1 MKTLSLKKTIQEAL
15 ENAMS
20 YTEYK
25 TLMNDLLVENKSTAA
40 IQEESLVEYSKLNQ
54 RRMKR
59 WEKTLK
65 ITDEAEAFFK
75 NYDQKMVWLVVSEG
89 WCGDAAHG
97 LPVLN
102 ALAELN
108 PNIELKIVLRDSED
122 DLINQFLTNGAK
134 SIPKLIMLKEEGLEV
149 IETWGPR
156 PSTAAKLTADYK
168 QEFGQ
173 IDASFKEDLQRWYNQ
188 DKGQTTIEDLQ
199 ALLNL

>member
-25 TLMNDLLVENKSTAA
+25 TLMNDLLAENKSTAA

-108 PNIELKIVLRDSED
+108 PHIELKIVLRDSED

-134 SIPKLIMLKEEGLEV
+134 SIPKLIMLKEENLEV

-156 PSTAAKLTADYK
+156 PSIAAKLTADYK

-173 IDASFKEDLQRWYNQ
+173 LDASFKEDLQRWYNK

-199 ALLNL
+199 ALLS

>member
-1 MKTLSLKKTIQEAL
+1 MKTLSLKKTIEEAL
-15 ENAMS
+15 DNAMS

-25 TLMNDLLVENKSTAA
+25 TLMNDLLAENKSTAA

-65 ITDEAEAFFK
+65 ITAEAEVFFK

-108 PNIELKIVLRDSED
+108 PQIELKIVLRDSED

-134 SIPKLIMLKEEGLEV
+134 SIPKLIMLKEENLEV

-173 IDASFKEDLQRWYNQ
+173 LDASFKEDLQRWYNQ

-199 ALLNL
+199 ALLS

>member
-25 TLMNDLLVENKSTAA
+25 TLMNDLLMENKSTAA

-75 NYDQKMVWLVVSEG
+75 NYDQKMLWLVVSEG

-102 ALAELN
+102 ALAELT
-108 PNIELKIVLRDSED
+108 PHIELKIVLRDSED

-134 SIPKLIMLKEEGLEV
+134 SIPKLIMLKEENLEV
-149 IETWGPR
+149 IESWGPR

-168 QEFGQ
+168 QEFGEL
-173 IDASFKEDLQRWYNQ
+173 DASFKEDLQRWYNQ

-199 ALLNL
+199 ALLS

>member
-25 TLMNDLLVENKSTAA
+25 TLMNDLLMENKSTAA

-75 NYDQKMVWLVVSEG
+75 NYDQKMLWLVVSEG

-108 PNIELKIVLRDSED
+108 PHIELKIVLRDSED

-134 SIPKLIMLKEEGLEV
+134 SIPKLIMLKEENLEV

-173 IDASFKEDLQRWYNQ
+173 LDASFKEDLQRWYNQ

-199 ALLNL
+199 ALLS

>member
-1 MKTLSLKKTIQEAL
+1 MKTLSLNKTIEEAL
-15 ENAMS
+15 DNAMS

-25 TLMNDLLVENKSTAA
+25 TLMNDLLAENKSTAA

-102 ALAELN
+102 ALVELN
-108 PNIELKIVLRDSED
+108 PHIELKIVLRDSED

-134 SIPKLIMLKEEGLEV
+134 SIPKLIMLKEENLEV

-173 IDASFKEDLQRWYNQ
+173 LDASFKEDLQRWYNQ

-199 ALLNL
+199 ALLS

>member
-1 MKTLSLKKTIQEAL
+1 MKTISLKKTIEDAL

-25 TLMNDLLVENKSTAA
+25 TLMNDLLAENKSTAA

-65 ITDEAEAFFK
+65 ITEEAEAFFK
-75 NYDQKMVWLVVSEG
+75 NYDQKMLWLVVSEG

-108 PNIELKIVLRDSED
+108 PHIELKIVLRDSED

-134 SIPKLIMLKEEGLEV
+134 SIPKLIMLKEENLEV

-173 IDASFKEDLQRWYNQ
+173 LDASFKEDLQRWYNQ

-199 ALLNL
+199 ALLS

>member
-1 MKTLSLKKTIQEAL
+1 MKTLSLKKTIEEAL
-15 ENAMS
+15 DNAMS

-25 TLMNDLLVENKSTAA
+25 TLMNDLLAENKSTAA

-65 ITDEAEAFFK
+65 ITAEAEVFFK

-108 PNIELKIVLRDSED
+108 PQIELKIVLRDSED

-134 SIPKLIMLKEEGLEV
+134 SIPKLIMLKEENLEV

-168 QEFGQ
+168 QELGQ
-173 IDASFKEDLQRWYNQ
+173 LDASFKEDLQRWYNQ

-199 ALLNL
+199 ALLS

>member
-1 MKTLSLKKTIQEAL
+1 MKTLSLKRTIQEAL

-25 TLMNDLLVENKSTAA
+25 TLMNDLLAENKSTAA

-108 PNIELKIVLRDSED
+108 PQIELKIVLRDSED

-134 SIPKLIMLKEEGLEV
+134 SIPKLIMLKEENLEV

-173 IDASFKEDLQRWYNQ
+173 LDASFKEDLQRWYNQ

-199 ALLNL
+199 ALLS

>member
-1 MKTLSLKKTIQEAL
+1 MKTLSLKKTIEEAL
-15 ENAMS
+15 DNAMS

-25 TLMNDLLVENKSTAA
+25 TLMNDLLAENKSTAA

-102 ALAELN
+102 ALVELN
-108 PNIELKIVLRDSED
+108 PHIELKIVLRDSED

-134 SIPKLIMLKEEGLEV
+134 SIPKLIMLKEENLEV

-173 IDASFKEDLQRWYNQ
+173 LDASFKEDLQRWYNQ

-199 ALLNL
+199 ALLS

>member
-25 TLMNDLLVENKSTAA
+25 TLMNDLLMENKSTAA

-108 PNIELKIVLRDSED
+108 PHIELKIVLRDSED

-134 SIPKLIMLKEEGLEV
+134 SIPKLIMLKEENLEV

-173 IDASFKEDLQRWYNQ
+173 LDASFKEDLQRWYNQ

-199 ALLNL
+199 ALLS

>member
-1 MKTLSLKKTIQEAL
+1 MKTISLKKTIEDAL

-25 TLMNDLLVENKSTAA
+25 TLMNDLLAENKSTAA

-65 ITDEAEAFFK
+65 ITEEAEAFFK

-108 PNIELKIVLRDSED
+108 PYIELKIVLRDSED

-134 SIPKLIMLKEEGLEV
+134 SIPKLIMLKEENLEV

-173 IDASFKEDLQRWYNQ
+173 LDASFKEDLQRWYNQ

-199 ALLNL
+199 ALLS

>member
-1 MKTLSLKKTIQEAL
+1 MKTISLKKTIEDAL

-25 TLMNDLLVENKSTAA
+25 TLMNDLLAENKSTAA

-65 ITDEAEAFFK
+65 ITEEAESFFK
-75 NYDQKMVWLVVSEG
+75 NYNQKMLWLVVSEG

-108 PNIELKIVLRDSED
+108 PHIELKIVLRDSED

-134 SIPKLIMLKEEGLEV
+134 SIPKLIMLKEENLEV

-173 IDASFKEDLQRWYNQ
+173 LDASFKEDLQRWYNQ

-199 ALLNL
+199 ALLS

>member
-25 TLMNDLLVENKSTAA
+25 TLMNDLLMENKSTAA

-65 ITDEAEAFFK
+65 ITEEAEVFFK
-75 NYDQKMVWLVVSEG
+75 NYDQKMIWLVVSEG

-102 ALAELN
+102 ALAELT
-108 PNIELKIVLRDSED
+108 PHIELKIVLRDSED

-134 SIPKLIMLKEEGLEV
+134 SIPKLIMLKEEDLEV

-173 IDASFKEDLQRWYNQ
+173 LDASFKEDLQRWYNQ

-199 ALLNL
+199 ALLS

>member
-1 MKTLSLKKTIQEAL
+1 MKTISLKKTIEDAL

-25 TLMNDLLVENKSTAA
+25 TLMNDLLAENKSTAA

-65 ITDEAEAFFK
+65 ITEEAESFFK
-75 NYDQKMVWLVVSEG
+75 NYNQKMLWLVVSEG

-102 ALAELN
+102 ALTELN
-108 PNIELKIVLRDSED
+108 PHIELKIVLRDSED

-134 SIPKLIMLKEEGLEV
+134 SIPKLIMLKEENLEV

-173 IDASFKEDLQRWYNQ
+173 LDASFKEDLQRWYNQ

-199 ALLNL
+199 ALLS